1 VNIGRFPIR
10 CFSAGRYSDPVL
22 RELLHLY
29 KYGRVDEAGE
39 VISRFL
45 VLKVGRH
52 IGTLL
57 DGETDPVVVAVPMN
71 PVNRALR
78 GFNQAELLACSVSRE
93 LELETADEVVR
104 RRFAW
109 RPQAR
114 LTDIDKRAGN
124 ISGAFTAGGDLG
136 GRDVMLV
143 DDVITTGATVRECAT
158 ALAEAGAGRITVVTA
173 LKG

>member
-1 VNIGRFPIR
+1 MAIR
-10 CFSAGRYSDPVL
+10 CFAAGRYSDPVL
-22 RELLHLY
+22 RELLHFY

-39 VISRFL
+39 ILSRFL
-45 VLKVGRH
+45 AVKVGRH

-57 DGETDPVVVAVPMN
+57 DGDTDPVVMAVPMN
-71 PVNRALR
+71 PINLALR
-78 GFNQAELLACSVSRE
+78 GFNQAEWLARAVAEE
-93 LELETADEVVR
+93 LELEMVDGVVR

-114 LTDIDKRAGN
+114 LTDTKRRVKN
-124 ISGAFTAGGDLG
+124 ISDAFVATGNLG

-143 DDVITTGATVRECAT
+143 DDVFTTGATVRECAT
-158 ALAEAGAGRITVVTA
+158 ALAEAGAGRISVVTA